1 MIFVEILSGILFLFT
16 VGYISTLIIRI
27 KYYTMKRVYKLE
39 NKKYSHFNLF
49 HYFMKTNKCIDGKI
63 PLANINTK
71 AKIKKSLSIGICVRN
86 CEKYLYANL
95 QKIDEICNLFES
107 SNIIFYENGSN
118 DNSLKLLK
126 RYCNENKH
134 VILINEKYPTFL
146 FPRTVR
152 LARAR
157 NICLNIANIIKNDI
171 YIVLDFDNV
180 ITGLKVDSIE
190 KCFTETFEWGA
201 LFANQENTYY
211 DLWAL
216 RTYDNW
222 MNYDCWEATSIVGN
236 KVAFNQK
243 GKNIP
248 KNSKIKVISA
258 FGGLGI
264 YNLSKLDHC
273 YYYGWKNNRESCE
286 HVHFHKQVN
295 KNSDL
300 FIIGYL
306 INH

>member
-1 MIFVEILSGILFLFT
+1 MGSVKISSCFIFLSVFIFLFT
-16 VGYISTLIIRI
+16 VGYIII
-27 KYYTMKRVYKLE
+27 KNNTMKSKNYTMKEVVYTLE
-39 NKKYSHFNLF
+39 NEKYCYWNQF
-49 HYFMKTNKCIDGKI
+49 HDFMKTNKCIDGKI

-86 CEKYLYANL
+86 GEKYINANL

-134 VILINEKYPTFL
+134 AILINEEYPTDKY
-146 FPRTVR
+146 PRTVR
-152 LARAR
+152 LARGR

-171 YIVLDFDNV
+171 YIVLDFDDV
-180 ITGLKVDSIE
+180 IAGLKVNSIE

-201 LFANQENTYY
+201 LFANQKGMYY

-222 MNYDCWEATSIVGN
+222 MNYDCWEAYDICR
-236 KVAFNQK
+236 F
-243 GKNIP
+243 
-248 KNSKIKVISA
+248 
-258 FGGLGI
+258 
-264 YNLSKLDHC
+264 
-273 YYYGWKNNRESCE
+273 
-286 HVHFHKQVN
+286 
-295 KNSDL
+295 
-300 FIIGYL
+300 
-306 INH
+306 